1 MLEVKIP
8 SPGESITEVEIADW
22 LVENGDYVEK
32 DQEIAEIESDK
43 ATLPLVAE
51 GSGPIQIL
59 AQEGETV
66 KVGSVACKIDTSA
79 QAPQKSQAESQTPAD
94 ETSSRETAQPT
105 GAVGSGQEEQDQPRQ
120 TTGPSAEAPKPD
132 PDKPTSKPAATTT
145 SAEPSTTGKSGQKG
159 PGGPPAAGRTKEDST
174 RVKATPVARKM
185 MEAHGLSLD
194 DILQGL
200 RRITKQDVYQAME
213 GLQKE
218 DLPARGDDQPQTD
231 QTGATRSGDAFTQE
245 QTPSSGVSPAA
256 EFSREEQRKKMSR
269 LRRKLSERLVSVKN
283 ETAMLTTFNEVDMSQ
298 VMDLRKR
305 YQKAFQDKHGIKLG
319 LMSFFIKASAQALQ
333 AFPNVNSMIDGEE
346 VVYPQYADIG
356 IAVQTPKGLMVP
368 VIRNAESRS
377 LADLEKQVK
386 ELGEKGQKNRIA
398 IDEMEGGTFSIT
410 NGGVF
415 GSLLSTP
422 IINPPQS
429 AILGMHTIQER
440 PVAVEGQVEIRPMM
454 YIALSYDHRTIDG
467 KDSVSFLMKIKELI
481 EKPQNMLIPGGNADR
496 QLLDI

>member
-51 GSGPIQIL
+51 GSGTIQIL

-66 KVGSVACKIDTSA
+66 KVGSVACKIDTAA
-79 QAPQKSQAESQTPAD
+79 QPPQKNQSESQTPAD

-105 GAVGSGQEEQDQPRQ
+105 GAADSEQEEQEQEQSRQ
-120 TTGPSAEAPKPD
+120 TTGPSAE
-132 PDKPTSKPAATTT
+132 
-145 SAEPSTTGKSGQKG
+145 PSPTGKSGEKG
-159 PGGPPAAGRTKEDST
+159 PGGPSAAGRAEEDST

-218 DLPARGDDQPQTD
+218 DQPAWGDDQPQTD
-231 QTGATRSGDAFTQE
+231 QTGATRGGDAFRQ
-245 QTPSSGVSPAA
+245 
-256 EFSREEQRKKMSR
+256 EQRKKMSR

-298 VMDLRKR
+298 VMALRKR
-305 YQKAFQDKHGIKLG
+305 YQKSFQEKHGIKLG

-368 VIRNAESRS
+368 VIRNAESLS
-377 LADLEKQVK
+377 LADLEQQVK
-386 ELGEKGQKNRIA
+386 EFGERGQKNRIA

-440 PVAVEGQVEIRPMM
+440 PVAVDGQVEIRPMM
-454 YIALSYDHRTIDG
+454 YIALSYDHRTVDG